1 MFIESKRNEYCTQIV
16 ELLKKYYDSVGIYP
30 ERENN
35 ERYSFHCSNKEKC
48 SGDNL
53 ARGMQCH
60 IGYNYGETLK
70 VVVSALDCGN
80 GGADIIERRTHNV
93 LTSHNNP
100 HMRGTLKA
108 VSLIIDKT
116 PEDSINYMAMINACK
131 CCHKND
137 TSHMPKKYYERCAI
151 HKLAEYEMLKPD
163 VILFQGKKDLSLAG
177 CENNIHDIEDSD
189 LDSDLKDYLKTYSD
203 GKIECYAVI
212 CIHPSAR
219 GRSYAKKKI
228 FYDEQFPRIAE
239 YLKKKVNGITS
250 NKSDYL

>member
-1 MFIESKRNEYCTQIV
+1 
-16 ELLKKYYDSVGIYP
+16 
-30 ERENN
+30 
-35 ERYSFHCSNKEKC
+35 
-48 SGDNL
+48 
-53 ARGMQCH
+53 
-60 IGYNYGETLK
+60 
-70 VVVSALDCGN
+70 
-80 GGADIIERRTHNV
+80 
-93 LTSHNNP
+93 
-100 HMRGTLKA
+100 MRGTLKA

-151 HKLAEYEMLKPD
+151 HKIAEYEMLKPD

-219 GRSYAKKKI
+219 GRSCAKKKK

-239 YLKKKVNGITS
+239 YLKKK
-250 NKSDYL
+250 LME

>member
-116 PEDSINYMAMINACK
+116 NKWIILAVFARCVLYSHDLNPPQDVSFLDQICALCTNYRQES
-131 CCHKND
+131 
-137 TSHMPKKYYERCAI
+137 TERCWMKRLINTHLANIAI
-151 HKLAEYEMLKPD
+151 
-163 VILFQGKKDLSLAG
+163 
-177 CENNIHDIEDSD
+177 
-189 LDSDLKDYLKTYSD
+189 
-203 GKIECYAVI
+203 
-212 CIHPSAR
+212 
-219 GRSYAKKKI
+219 I
-228 FYDEQFPRIAE
+228 F
-239 YLKKKVNGITS
+239 
-250 NKSDYL
+250 